1 MNKKLKLGL
10 LATLLLVGCNVVTTP
25 SSSSN
30 TPSNGE
36 FDYED
41 PKTGIVSETSHSSSS
56 SSTSTRK
63 DNYGDLDIEVIATV
77 NDNGTFIA
85 EAEDCDTKGCTLQ
98 AGCAGFFESTSFASG
113 NMCIACI
120 SAPSIL
126 AFSFDLESSC
136 DIEFVTVSAKYEN
149 PWNLDQNVSYYVD
162 KDGNKV
168 YDYTGTDDVAFAD
181 GKELRKLLAQSEQ
194 GKYIETECSEVALL
208 IKKVQENNM
217 SQKSEAKDTNK
228 TELKSELLKKK
239 QILSMV
245 EAAINNQNEE
255 SKSYSYKA

>member
-10 LATLLLVGCNVVTTP
+10 LSTLLLVGCNVVTPP

-41 PKTGIVSETSHSSSS
+41 PKTNIVSESSHSSSS

-63 DNYGDLDIEVIATV
+63 DNYGDLDIEVLTTV

-98 AGCAGFFESTSFASG
+98 ADCAGFIESTSFASG

-136 DIEFVTVSAKYEN
+136 DIEFITVSAKYEN

-162 KDGNKV
+162 KDGNNFV
-168 YDYTGTDDVAFAD
+168 HTLSSNGYTDFGHTNENQWYNFKNVSLGKLSLTRGTHTMYIQVKGAFPNTD
-181 GKELRKLLAQSEQ
+181 CFKLIA
-194 GKYIETECSEVALL
+194 
-208 IKKVQENNM
+208 
-217 SQKSEAKDTNK
+217 TNFDK
-228 TELKSELLKKK
+228 
-239 QILSMV
+239 
-245 EAAINNQNEE
+245 
-255 SKSYSYKA
+255 

>member
-10 LATLLLVGCNVVTTP
+10 LATLLLVGCNVVTPP

-41 PKTGIVSETSHSSSS
+41 PKTNIVSETSHSSSS
-56 SSTSTRK
+56 SSTSSRK

-98 AGCAGFFESTSFASG
+98 ANCVGFFESTSFASG

-120 SAPSIL
+120 AAPSIL
-126 AFSFDLESSC
+126 AFSFKLESSC
-136 DIEFVTVSAKYEN
+136 DIEFITVSAKYEN
-149 PWNLDQNVSYYVD
+149 PWSLDQKVSYYVD
-162 KDGNKV
+162 KDGNNFVHTLSSNGYK
-168 YDYTGTDDVAFAD
+168 DFGRAD
-181 GKELRKLLAQSEQ
+181 GNDWYNFKNVSLGKLSLNR
-194 GKYIETECSEVALL
+194 GTHTMYIQVKGAFPNTDCFKL
-208 IKKVQENNM
+208 I
-217 SQKSEAKDTNK
+217 ATNFDK
-228 TELKSELLKKK
+228 
-239 QILSMV
+239 
-245 EAAINNQNEE
+245 
-255 SKSYSYKA
+255 